1 MVVTVLKLALKFSSR
16 NGGSSLGHSNFLK
29 GVETEIEIVF
39 EDPEEAEIV
48 LGSVEPEING
58 SPSDRTSTMIYVHDS
73 TLKIII
79 DAQDAASFRASMNSY
94 LRWIKLS
101 KEVIDLKNDY
111 L

>member
-1 MVVTVLKLALKFSSR
+1 MVVTVLKPALKFSSR
-16 NGGSSLGHSNFLK
+16 NGGPNLDHSNFLH
-29 GVETEIEIVF
+29 GIETEIEIEF

-48 LGSVEPEING
+48 LGSIKPEING
-58 SPSDRTSTMIYVHDS
+58 SPKDRTSVIVNVHES
-73 TLKIII
+73 TLKIVI